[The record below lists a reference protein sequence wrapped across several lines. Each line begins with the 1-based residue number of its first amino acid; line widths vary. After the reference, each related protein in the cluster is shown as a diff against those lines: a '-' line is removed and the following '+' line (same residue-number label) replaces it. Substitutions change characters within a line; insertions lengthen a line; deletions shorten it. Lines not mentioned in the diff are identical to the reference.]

1 MKIAIGADH
10 GGYLLKDALREY
22 LTNVGHEVEDVGTNG
37 PESVDYPAFARAVG
51 QLVASG
57 SAERGILVCGTGIGI
72 SIAANKVRGVRAAL
86 VSSVTTARLAAE
98 HNNANVLCL
107 GGRLLA
113 SELASEIVQTWL
125 DTAFETR
132 HQRRLDMIAALERNG
147 EK

>member
-10 GGYLLKDALREY
+10 GGYLLKDELKAY
-22 LTNVGHEVEDVGTNG
+22 LIDVGHELVDVGTNG
-37 PESVDYPAFARAVG
+37 PESVDYPDYARLVG
-51 QLVASG
+51 ELVASG
-57 SAERGILVCGTGIGI
+57 QVERAILVCGTGIGI

-113 SELASEIVQTWL
+113 AALATEIVQTWL
-125 DTAFETR
+125 DTDFEPR
-132 HQRRLDMIAALERNG
+132 HQRRLDMIAALERDG